1 MKNLLDAIKK
11 HPNRFINTF
20 LQRGE
25 TSPSTYNKT
34 MHKLLAEKVKEED
47 WKVVKEKITEVQYY
61 RALDGVV
68 NCLNWH
74 DYDEIF
80 TIDEH
85 QLILEFLERKEL
97 C

>member
-11 HPNRFINTF
+11 HPNRFIDTF
-20 LQRGE
+20 LQRAN
-25 TSPSTYNKT
+25 TSPSTYNRT
-34 MHKLLAEKVKEED
+34 NHKLLAEKIKEKDWEAVK
-47 WKVVKEKITEVQYY
+47 VKITEVQYY

-74 DYDEIF
+74 DYDESF
-80 TIDEH
+80 TIDDH
-85 QLILEFLERKEL
+85 QLILEFLGRKEL